1 MLAQLQKR
9 PINATS
15 KQCIQ
20 VYKGSIISGHMT
32 GSLLEGLTDKRG
44 NAVKTSLT
52 SADNQT
58 CKRIIMSP
66 HPLSALTSFFF
77 YYILIYIKA
86 SEALYWFH
94 GSQDIDVT
102 SLEPIHSFLCHYLYY
117 YIIEE
122 KGCQRRKWVGRHDDA
137 FAGIFCGPYWDTH
150 TYIA

>member
-58 CKRIIMSP
+58 AWSGP
-66 HPLSALTSFFF
+66 GNYHTF
-77 YYILIYIKA
+77 
-86 SEALYWFH
+86 
-94 GSQDIDVT
+94 
-102 SLEPIHSFLCHYLYY
+102 
-117 YIIEE
+117 
-122 KGCQRRKWVGRHDDA
+122 A
-137 FAGIFCGPYWDTH
+137 FRA
-150 TYIA
+150 